1 MEWNYHKIKGWV
13 VTAAILLGWP
23 LLASA
28 EGLGVG
34 DSGFSLGPRA
44 TYFKAKDAAK
54 GTWYAGAQARFHP
67 TSVLGLEGSIDYR
80 KNKYAGDVTIKGFP
94 VQATLLVYLIP
105 QSPVSPYLLGGAG
118 WYFTQVESPGIAKK
132 TDNRFGPHAGAGLE
146 AKLGPSLSVDGSYR
160 YIWLSDVKSSDKN
173 AITQKYRDSGTM
185 ITVAA
190 NFLF

>member
-1 MEWNYHKIKGWV
+1 LIV
-13 VTAAILLGWP
+13 AAGMLLVLP

-28 EGLGVG
+28 EGPGVG

-44 TYFKAKDAAK
+44 SYFKAKDAEK
-54 GTWYAGAQARFHP
+54 GTWYAGAQARLHP

-80 KNKYAGDVTIKGFP
+80 KNKYAGDVTIKGYP

-105 QSPVSPYLLGGAG
+105 HSPVSPYLLGGAG

-132 TDNRFGPHAGAGLE
+132 TDNRFGPHAGGGLE
-146 AKLGPSLSVDGSYR
+146 VKPDPWLSVDGSYR
-160 YIWLSDVKSSDKN
+160 YIWLSDVESSNKN
-173 AITQKYRDSGTM
+173 AITQKYRDSGSM
-185 ITVAA
+185 ITVAV